1 MSTFPEGFLW
11 GGALAA
17 NQVEG
22 AWNVDGKGPSVSDL
36 MTYKEKIDVRNF
48 ASHHVFTLE
57 RVRSAIDDTEDVK
70 YPKRWSIDFY
80 HRYQEDLALFA
91 EMGFTVLRVSI
102 AWTRLYPTGEETEPN
117 PAGVEFYRSLFQ
129 EMRRLGIEPLVTLHH
144 YEMPASLALKYN
156 GWQDRRVIDLFVRF
170 ARTCFEEYG
179 DLVTLWLTFNEV
191 DSIIRHPF
199 TTAGVI
205 EDNCGDRSYE
215 QACYDA
221 LHHQYVASALVT
233 GLCHDLIPGS
243 KVGCMLTKTM
253 TYPLTCRPADVA
265 ATQTKNLTNM
275 FHADVQALGRY
286 PRLMLTSLANR
297 GITIPFEEGDQEVLA
312 AHPADFVSFSYYM
325 TRCESVDPNAE
336 RTPGNTVLGVKNPYL
351 EATEWGWQIDPVGL
365 RIALIELY
373 DRYNKPLFVVEN
385 GLGTRDSV
393 TEDGRIHDAYRIDYL
408 QAHLTQALHAVEQG
422 VDLMGYTMWG
432 PIDLVSAANSQITK
446 RYGFIYVDLDD
457 RGEGSGERLRKDSFA
472 WYRDVIASNGGSLA
486 PLEEGQPAR

>member
-1 MSTFPEGFLW
+1 MGTFPDGFLW
-11 GGALAA
+11 GGAIAA
-17 NQVEG
+17 NQAEG

-36 MTYKEKIDVRNF
+36 MTYKANIDVRNL
-48 ASHHVFTLE
+48 ASHHNFTLE
-57 RVRSAIDDTEDVK
+57 RVKAAMADTDDLK

-80 HRYQEDLALFA
+80 HRYREDLALFA
-91 EMGFTVLRVSI
+91 EMGFKVLRVSI
-102 AWTRLYPTGEETEPN
+102 AWTRLYPTGEEETPN
-117 PAGVEFYRSLFQ
+117 PAGVAFYRNLFE

-144 YEMPASLALKYN
+144 YEPPASLAVKYN

-179 DLVTLWLTFNEV
+179 DLVKLWLTFNEV

-205 EDNCGDRSYE
+205 EDNCGDRSYP

-233 GLCHDLIPGS
+233 GLCHDLIPGG

-253 TYPLTCRPADVA
+253 TYPLTCRPEDVA
-265 ATQTKNLTNM
+265 ATQVKQLNNM
-275 FHADVQALGRY
+275 FHADVQAFGAY
-286 PRLMLTSLANR
+286 PRLMLRMLANK
-297 GITIPFEEGDQEVLA
+297 GIDIPFQDGDVEILA
-312 AHPADFVSFSYYM
+312 ANPADFVSFSFYM

-351 EATEWGWQIDPVGL
+351 KATEWGWQIDPIGL

-373 DRYNKPLFVVEN
+373 DRYKKPLFVVEN
-385 GLGTRDSV
+385 GLGTRDEISP
-393 TEDGRIHDAYRIDYL
+393 DGKIHDGYRIEYL
-408 QAHLTQALHAVEQG
+408 RAHLTEMRTAVDQG

-446 RYGFIYVDLDD
+446 RYGFIYVDLNDL
-457 RGEGSGERLRKDSFA
+457 GEGTGERIRKDSFD
-472 WYRDVIASNGGSLA
+472 WYARLIQTNGSSLD
-486 PLEEGQPAR
+486 EVG